1 MSSQLAKSANDAI
14 DYATKDKTY
23 VSGDDEPSL
32 VARLVASLPKLLV
45 DNWSKHYAAGEL
57 HVTSTFC
64 HHMPQAHWDSL
75 HGLGPGR
82 SELCDLLLLVS
93 SPDASGELTEHALLI
108 QAKQGSQGQTKLTGK
123 GDHKQ
128 RYMYTEWPNFHIASG
143 PCKHRASNCKYATQI
158 FNIKTAASDGT
169 RYGVVAENEVP
180 SWHLESQF
188 QTWSPAVKQG
198 RLGISNFS
206 DVGTESISAQ
216 LSLGEA
222 MVKMVNKSLGHP
234 VSYNKA
240 SDWEHVVGILM
251 INAMEAQFKQK
262 LTSVKHTPGAP
273 LVPLS
278 AACSLFTTHIP
289 QNPPPLFIRS
299 GMLLDYDRDVESK
312 SSSGNAGGV
321 IYSSP
326 PGERVRENVEG
337 GYGIISI
344 IVNGRF
350 AEDDVRDP
358 APDGHLKT

>member
-1 MSSQLAKSANDAI
+1 LSSQLAKSANDAI
-14 DYATKDKTY
+14 DDATKDKTY
-23 VSGDDEPSL
+23 VSGDDEASL

-45 DNWSKHYAAGEL
+45 DNWTKHYAAGEL

-75 HGLGPGR
+75 HNLGPGR

-93 SPDASGELTEHALLI
+93 SPNASGALTEHALLI
-108 QAKQGSQGQTKLTGK
+108 QAKQGSYGQTKLTGK
-123 GDHKQ
+123 GDHTQ

-143 PCKHRASNCKYATQI
+143 PCKNGASNCKYATEI

-169 RYGVVAENEVP
+169 RYGVVGKDEIP

-188 QTWSPAVKQG
+188 QTWSPTMKQG
-198 RLGISNFS
+198 RLGISSFS

-222 MVKMVNKSLGHP
+222 IVKMVNKSLGHP
-234 VSYNKA
+234 LNYSKA
-240 SDWEHVVGILM
+240 SHWEDVVGILM
-251 INAMEAQFKQK
+251 INALEAQYKPK

-278 AACSLFTTHIP
+278 AACSLFTTNIL
-289 QNPPPLFIRS
+289 QNPPPLFIRPW
-299 GMLLDYDRDVESK
+299 MLLDYDRDVTEK

-321 IYSSP
+321 IYS
-326 PGERVRENVEG
+326 
-337 GYGIISI
+337 
-344 IVNGRF
+344 
-350 AEDDVRDP
+350 RDT
-358 APDGHLKT
+358 ASSALL